1 MTNGLLLIY
10 GEIFAHFLKYI
21 LRSLSSYMALQLLH
35 SKSLYTVYE
44 ENLIFFFISV
54 ITNCF
59 RSMIPEEYVK
69 YGLYGAAGLGLL
81 VELPNIKLGMPATN
95 ITLRNTITK
104 RPNMSQ

>member
-1 MTNGLLLIY
+1 M
-10 GEIFAHFLKYI
+10 EQ
-21 LRSLSSYMALQLLH
+21 LQSH
-35 SKSLYTVYE
+35 
-44 ENLIFFFISV
+44 ICSV

-95 ITLRNTITK
+95 ITLRNTVMK
-104 RPNMSQ
+104 RPNTKHESE

>member
-1 MTNGLLLIY
+1 LFSVFY
-10 GEIFAHFLKYI
+10 RVA
-21 LRSLSSYMALQLLH
+21 LLH
-35 SKSLYTVYE
+35 SEIPYTVYE
-44 ENLIFFFISV
+44 KNLIFFFISV

-95 ITLRNTITK
+95 IGLRNMK
-104 RPNMSQ
+104 RPNKSLGVPTHANSSRNIYQTEN